1 MISVT
6 KDDFSADEI
15 VEKIK
20 QYYTGGVVTFR
31 GVVRGES
38 KGKEIERM
46 TIEVYEEMAM
56 KQLETIREEAL
67 EKFDVQEVAVTHR
80 YGDLNVSDNIVF
92 IGVAA
97 AHRADA
103 FQACM
108 YVIDELKT
116 RVPIWKKEYT
126 PDGEVW
132 VEGERHE

>member
-1 MISVT
+1 MITVT
-6 KDDFSADEI
+6 RDDFSADEI
-15 VEKIK
+15 VDKIK
-20 QYYTGGVVTFR
+20 QHYTGGVVTFR

-46 TIEVYEEMAM
+46 TIEVYEEMAQ
-56 KQLETIREEAL
+56 KQLETIRAEAL
-67 EKFDVQEVAVTHR
+67 DKFDVQEVAVIHR
-80 YGDLNVSDNIVF
+80 YGDFNVGDNIVL

-97 AHRADA
+97 GHRAEA

-108 YVIDELKT
+108 YVIDELKI